1 MTIYHIVEKDKRILV
16 SPPRALQLVNK
27 QEIEKVKD
35 LEEIR
40 ELFLHYD

>member
-1 MTIYHIVEKDKRILV
+1 MILYNIVEKDKRFLV
-16 SPPRALQLVNK
+16 SPPIALQLVNK

-40 ELFLHYD
+40 ELFKFT

>member
-1 MTIYHIVEKDKRILV
+1 MTIYNIVEKDQRILV
-16 SPPRALQLVNK
+16 SPPIPLQLVNK

-40 ELFLHYD
+40 ELFKFT

>member
-1 MTIYHIVEKDKRILV
+1 MTIYNIVEKDQRILV
-16 SPPRALQLVNK
+16 SPPIALQLVNK

-40 ELFLHYD
+40 ELFKFT